1 MRIVPTEM
9 ELILEH
15 TQQGISHDFSNVV
28 WYITRERAGKTT
40 SRNVQDVIKED
51 HALKKK
57 VLEAAEAYTNNSTN
71 ITELLSL
78 VKNFDSL
85 GFKSIIESLQAV
97 ATIQSDIASLKTDTS
112 EIKAMMIE
120 IFYAFKGR
128 SFSTPSSSVPKPT
141 LAITKGEKDDM
152 ITKETVSKTANV
164 EKEPAQEPRDTE
176 SIIITIDPDAQV
188 LIPFK
193 INGKLCHLT
202 NKEIQAHIEH
212 EERKERV
219 AQEARLLALSK
230 PELIKVVTEVATK
243 VGVDPKAL
251 QSSKGS
257 KEFIKK

>member
-1 MRIVPTEM
+1 MEILLEPTSNKLM
-9 ELILEH
+9 VVDVRTLFGISLESVLVR
-15 TQQGISHDFSNVV
+15 QLQGISKVLYAQAAKDNWEKQYENTNASLINYGNF
-28 WYITRERAGKTT
+28 ITKFKSDHVTGLNMILTNIKE
-40 SRNVQDVIKED
+40 VQDVIKED

-57 VLEAAEAYTNNSTN
+57 VLEAAEAYIKNSTN

-85 GFKSIIESLQAV
+85 GFKSIVESLQAV
-97 ATIQSDIASLKTDTS
+97 
-112 EIKAMMIE
+112 
-120 IFYAFKGR
+120 
-128 SFSTPSSSVPKPT
+128 
-141 LAITKGEKDDM
+141 GEKNDM
-152 ITKETVSKTANV
+152 ITKETVSKTADV

-176 SIIITIDPDAQV
+176 SILITIDPDAQV
-188 LIPFK
+188 LIPFE
-193 INGKLCHLT
+193 INGKLYHLT
-202 NKEIQAHIEH
+202 NKEIQAHIEQ

-230 PELIKVVTEVATK
+230 PELIKVVTEVATE